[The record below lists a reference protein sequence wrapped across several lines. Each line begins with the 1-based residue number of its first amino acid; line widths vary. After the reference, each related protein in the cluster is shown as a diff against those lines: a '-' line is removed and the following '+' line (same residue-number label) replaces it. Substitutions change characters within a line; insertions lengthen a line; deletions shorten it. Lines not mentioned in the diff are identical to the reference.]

1 MDSSKKKSEEINMI
15 WYPYT
20 QMKTMDEPIEIV
32 GAEGVYL
39 HTKDKKIIDT
49 TTSWWS
55 VIHGYNNPEI
65 NEVLRSKWTN
75 FPMLCWVG

>member
-1 MDSSKKKSEEINMI
+1 MI

-20 QMKTMDEPIEIV
+20 QMKTMDEPIEII

-39 HTKDKKIIDT
+39 HTIDKKLIDT

-65 NEVLRSKWTN
+65 NEVLKKASGSVFTCYVGWTDTQASSTVN
-75 FPMLCWVG
+75 